1 MVYSHNGSDNDND
14 NSNGRDLLRRVGTIV
29 IIEVKVESLSTQSSE
44 CSSLILLSLYDVL
57 ENNFFKSVI

>member
-14 NSNGRDLLRRVGTIV
+14 NCNGRDLLRRVGTIV

>member
-1 MVYSHNGSDNDND
+1 MVYSHNGSDND